1 MNQRRTEALVDALIN
16 LLGSASNPDGAL
28 HQIRNPIGL
37 LSFSRPGKQELD
49 SEGRRVFDSWLAGY
63 KAATFDIDLK
73 CSGKSRAGLKSDDKL
88 SNLLGVFKVSE
99 KLGQTQIVRYLRRAL
114 KDENISLNTPLSF
127 FVEEEK

>member
-1 MNQRRTEALVDALIN
+1 MNQRRTEALVDALVN
-16 LLGSASNPDGAL
+16 LMGSASTPDGVL
-28 HQIRNPIGL
+28 HQIKNPIGL
-37 LSFSRPGKQELD
+37 MSFSRPGRQELD
-49 SEGRRVFDSWLAGY
+49 ETGRRVFSSWLAGY

>member
-63 KAATFDIDLK
+63 KAATFDLDLK
-73 CSGKSRAGLKSDDKL
+73 CKGGSRAGLKTDDKL
-88 SNLLGVFKVSE
+88 SNLLGVFKVTE
-99 KLGQTQIVRYLRRAL
+99 KLGQTQVVRYLRRAL